1 MERIP
6 VYCLYST
13 QMDTLFSKHFYPSFM
28 QFNREDFELTVFK
41 TNVDGNGDFD
51 SKGYMSCMHHK
62 TTMMLETIKENIGR
76 PIVWADIDIR
86 FLSKIDLSAYNGNF
100 TVLKEH
106 QDPNNPYINP
116 AFCRIDC
123 NDTMV
128 NFFEKLL
135 ESCKHYNIHDMD
147 VINYYKENIPKLDID
162 VFDFRYLQYTSL
174 PHRTTTFECDICKNN
189 TTCYN
194 CLHQLVDI
202 DYIDRNNTILYH
214 ANCTVANKR
223 QTSIG
228 LKLEQLEYLI
238 K

>member
-1 MERIP
+1 MEKTP
-6 VYCLYST
+6 VYCLYSS
-13 QMDTLFSKHFYPSFM
+13 QMEKLFNEHFYPSFM
-28 QFNREDFELTVFK
+28 QFNNGEFDLNIFHTEVE
-41 TNVDGNGDFD
+41 GNGDFD
-51 SKGYMSCMHHK
+51 SVGYMKCMHHK
-62 TTMMLETIKENIGR
+62 TTMMLHTIKENLGR
-76 PIVWADIDIR
+76 HIVWTDIDIR
-86 FLSKIDLSAYNGNF
+86 FLSKIDLSSYTGNF

-123 NDTMV
+123 NQIMV

-135 ESCKHYNIHDMD
+135 ESCKHYNVHDMD
-147 VINYYKENIPKLDID
+147 VMNYFKHSIPDLHID

-202 DYIDRNNTILYH
+202 DYIDRSNTILFH
-214 ANCTVANKR
+214 ANCTVANNR
-223 QTSIG
+223 NTSIG